1 MFDIFSR
8 FSKHMLFLFV
18 KCLLVTRRMFLCESC
33 TLGTLVYDGQF
44 SSVTIYKVSKCMM
57 PSVLNI
63 CSD

>member
-18 KCLLVTRRMFLCESC
+18 KCLLATRRMFLCESC

-44 SSVTIYKVSKCMM
+44 SSVTIYKVGKCMM
-57 PSVLNI
+57 PSVLKI

>member
-18 KCLLVTRRMFLCESC
+18 KCFLATRRMFLCESC
-33 TLGTLVYDGQF
+33 TLSTLVYDDQF
-44 SSVTIYKVSKCMM
+44 SSVTIYKVGKCMM
-57 PSVLNI
+57 PSVLKI